1 MSFRKIVC
9 KCDSLFKNF
18 TWINLASAS
27 SKDLPKK
34 PGVYVLRLDVE
45 ENEDYL
51 ALKNKVKKAYNIA
64 KQLVKKAGWRKL
76 EENWKSKI
84 ERIRNIDPFL
94 CPVIYIGGTG
104 KGSGT
109 LRMRFTDLAGIRHVI
124 FPCILSLRLAGVII
138 YFGFRTVDIGR
149 EAFKLEEV
157 LIKEYIKIHKKLP
170 ALNIRVK
177 L

>member
-1 MSFRKIVC
+1 MA
-9 KCDSLFKNF
+9 LF
-18 TWINLASAS
+18 
-27 SKDLPKK
+27 
-34 PGVYVLRLDVE
+34 GVYIKDTDLFQRDITLFL
-45 ENEDYL
+45 NSG
-51 ALKNKVKKAYNIA
+51 LKSVYNIA
-64 KQLVKKAGWRKL
+64 KQLVKKADWRKL

-157 LIKEYIKIHKKLP
+157 LIKEYIKIHKKPP